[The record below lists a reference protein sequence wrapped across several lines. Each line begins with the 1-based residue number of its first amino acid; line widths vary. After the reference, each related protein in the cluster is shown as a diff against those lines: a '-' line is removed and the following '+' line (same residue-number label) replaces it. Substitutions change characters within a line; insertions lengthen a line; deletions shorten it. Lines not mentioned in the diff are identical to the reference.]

1 MPTKKFKEKIFS
13 FNMVNETL
21 KSLTIPGTDFV
32 SMTTSE
38 IHSTHNTFKNVVTG
52 KILGY
57 LSDKT
62 GKSIAD
68 AKGLYDGTKN
78 VFKCQYKEQK
88 AILLAHE
95 VDGKINYTVVSYKDS
110 GTVTGVVTNNAQH
123 YDIFLAMLVMRVMSN
138 PEAKETFNRIE
149 VSGGKIDKS
158 QEEPFLKLSD
168 NLVCVAKQM
177 AHDSVVVAE
186 GSTKSTIDELKAGIK
201 DATAIDS
208 YIGAETNLDTE
219 ACKKLGLDAASID
232 NLLAVKKA
240 KNDKQTKR
248 NEKVISGELRIN
260 KVPNPSWDE
269 TLKDGYEKAA
279 TELGSLGLLDNAEL
293 DTAYGMAKGWIKSL
307 GLVGPAGTGK
317 TKLASQIAAAC
328 GLPMVV
334 VHGSENLLESDI
346 VGSMELVND
355 GGVSVTE
362 YKARPLLKAYEQGG
376 LVFFD
381 EVNTVSSG
389 VLNVLNSIL
398 DGNGS
403 FTFGDRV
410 FHQHPDFRFICAWN
424 NGYTGTNQLSPSF
437 KDRLESKMMLARFSD
452 EKIASIV
459 EEKCGFKNF
468 DIIKKMWSVEAK
480 AEHYINTDGDPL
492 AQVSSVRRIIAWVN
506 RASMTGEF
514 IRSAC
519 STIMPDLCSDG
530 AVTAYTVD
538 AFMADQVDAF
548 VPVIMQDIQYIF
560 EDAEYANELDDEEA

>member
-62 GKSIAD
+62 GKAIAD

-317 TKLASQIAAAC
+317 TKLAS
-328 GLPMVV
+328 
-334 VHGSENLLESDI
+334 GSHCL
-346 VGSMELVND
+346 
-355 GGVSVTE
+355 
-362 YKARPLLKAYEQGG
+362 
-376 LVFFD
+376 
-381 EVNTVSSG
+381 
-389 VLNVLNSIL
+389 
-398 DGNGS
+398 
-403 FTFGDRV
+403 
-410 FHQHPDFRFICAWN
+410 
-424 NGYTGTNQLSPSF
+424 
-437 KDRLESKMMLARFSD
+437 
-452 EKIASIV
+452 
-459 EEKCGFKNF
+459 
-468 DIIKKMWSVEAK
+468 
-480 AEHYINTDGDPL
+480 
-492 AQVSSVRRIIAWVN
+492 
-506 RASMTGEF
+506 
-514 IRSAC
+514 
-519 STIMPDLCSDG
+519 
-530 AVTAYTVD
+530 
-538 AFMADQVDAF
+538 
-548 VPVIMQDIQYIF
+548 
-560 EDAEYANELDDEEA
+560 